1 MIFVYVLAAW
11 GCLATVSLVVDSIA
25 MYRSLTG
32 RYGESV
38 LTATRDAAERA
49 GGVPAWVVSSLV
61 LDMAMPWV
69 TFQGLLIAYRGR
81 RS

>member
-11 GCLATVSLVVDSIA
+11 GCLAAISLVVDSIA

-32 RYGESV
+32 RCGEPV
-38 LTATRDAAERA
+38 LAVTRDAAERA
-49 GGVPAWVVSSLV
+49 GGVPTLVVSSLA
-61 LDMAMPWV
+61 LDIAMPWI

-81 RS
+81 HS